1 MKIAFLLFL
10 FAIAPMAQ
18 ARLIPIPGKDIDALL
33 RMNKKQLSEF
43 YVKKN
48 IDVYKFVDPMD
59 SESKDIPQDYL
70 SSLKLVERWRFDQY
84 RDLFDGNVLG
94 FYFSRH
100 NSTVNIDQDTIVLS
114 DKADRWTI
122 AHETAH
128 ALIDQKRAENQKR
141 NEQEALEKL
150 INAKEDYEESMSLY
164 RNFGFFLTEDRMI
177 RAFDSIKVWTTLM
190 VEFID
195 NYELEE
201 VRIENHLKSLYE
213 TQPEL
218 KLDSHTYKR
227 SFWYA
232 ERNCAAAVAK
242 FENAR
247 EVVIYFSSLLNNQQK
262 ELMKER
268 IKEQMDFLNKYQGP
282 IQTHCPVSKKKS

>member
-1 MKIAFLLFL
+1 
-10 FAIAPMAQ
+10 MAR
-18 ARLIPIPGKDIDALL
+18 ARLIPIPGHDIESLL
-33 RMNKKQLSEF
+33 RMNNEELSKF
-43 YVKKN
+43 YATKN

-84 RDLFDGNVLG
+84 GDLFDGNVLG

-100 NSTVNIDQDTIVLS
+100 NSTVKIDQDTIVLS

-141 NEQEALEKL
+141 NEQVALEKL
-150 INAKEDYEESMSLY
+150 LNAKEDYEESMSLY

-201 VRIENHLKSLYE
+201 VRIENYLKSLYE

-218 KLDSHTYKR
+218 KLDPHTYKR

-232 ERNCAAAVAK
+232 GRNCATATAK

-247 EVVIYFSSLLNNQQK
+247 EVVIYFSTLLNNQQK
-262 ELMKER
+262 ELLKER
-268 IKEQMDFLNKYQGP
+268 IDEQMDFLNKYRAPLQA
-282 IQTHCPVSKKKS
+282 HCPLSKQKS